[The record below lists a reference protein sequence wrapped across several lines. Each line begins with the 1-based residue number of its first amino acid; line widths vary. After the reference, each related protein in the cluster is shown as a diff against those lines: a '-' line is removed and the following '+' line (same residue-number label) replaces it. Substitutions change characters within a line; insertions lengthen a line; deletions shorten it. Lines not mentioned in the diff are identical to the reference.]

1 MSDKA
6 CPTPEPFSAM
16 VWTVIFLTVLFF
28 LTFISR
34 FIFAPLM
41 PTIGQDL
48 TLSPSQAGS
57 IFLVGSFG
65 VLIASF
71 LSGFVSSK
79 INHRGSLILSLILTG
94 LALLACAFSSS
105 LQWLQVCFF
114 FIGIAAGINL
124 PSNIATIT
132 AIVNPQDWGKAL
144 SVQQLGPPLSL
155 VLGPLLAVA
164 FLAWFS
170 WRIALMSLGVLCIL
184 VALAYLRFGKCGDF
198 PGDAPKP
205 ALLRELLSTRPF
217 WVMVVLFAF
226 AMGGQVGVYTML
238 PLFLVTD
245 HGMDPDSANT
255 LVGLAQISGLFM
267 TFVAGWITDKIGEKK
282 AMAIFLIA
290 AGIATVL
297 LGSLSGA
304 GLKVIIFLQPAVG
317 VCFFPAA
324 FSALS
329 RIVQPNMRSLA
340 AAFAPPTAFLLG
352 GGLFPMALGYMG
364 QTYSFGLGISLAGCI
379 IIAGS
384 VLVLFIRL
392 LEKMEDGC

>member
-1 MSDKA
+1 
-6 CPTPEPFSAM
+6 M
-16 VWTVIFLTVLFF
+16 VGTVIFLTILFF

-48 TLSPSQAGS
+48 ALSPSQAGS

-79 INHRGSLILSLILTG
+79 INHRGSLILSLVITG
-94 LALLACAFSSS
+94 LALLACAFASS
-105 LQWLQVCFF
+105 LQWLQVFFF

-132 AIVNPQDWGKAL
+132 AMVNPQDWGKAL

-170 WRIALMSLGVLCIL
+170 WRTALMSLGVLCIL
-184 VALAYLRFGKCGDF
+184 VAMAYWRFGKCGDF

-205 ALLRELLSTRPF
+205 SLLRELLTTRPF

-238 PLFLVTD
+238 PLYLVTD
-245 HGMDPDSANT
+245 HGMDRDSANT

-267 TFVAGWITDKIGEKK
+267 TFVAGWVSDKIGVKK

-297 LGSLSGA
+297 LGSLSGI

-352 GGLFPMALGYMG
+352 GGLFPVALGYMG

-384 VLVLFIRL
+384 VLVFFIRL
-392 LEKMEDGC
+392 LEKIEDGC

>member
-1 MSDKA
+1 MNDKA
-6 CPTPEPFSAM
+6 CPTPEPFSALIG
-16 VWTVIFLTVLFF
+16 TVVFLTILFF

-48 TLSPSQAGS
+48 ALSPSQAGS

-79 INHRGSLILSLILTG
+79 INHRGSLILSLFITG
-94 LALLACAFSSS
+94 LALLACAFASS
-105 LQWLQVCFF
+105 LQWLQVFFF

-132 AIVNPQDWGKAL
+132 AMVNPQDWGKAL

-184 VALAYLRFGKCGDF
+184 VAMSYLRFGKCGDF

-205 ALLRELLSTRPF
+205 SLLRELLTTRPF

-238 PLFLVTD
+238 PLYLVTD
-245 HGMDPDSANT
+245 HGMDRASANT

-267 TFVAGWITDKIGEKK
+267 TFVAGWVSDKIGVKK

-297 LGSLSGA
+297 LGSLSGT

-384 VLVLFIRL
+384 VLVILIRL
-392 LEKMEDGC
+392 LEKIEDGC

>member
-1 MSDKA
+1 
-6 CPTPEPFSAM
+6 
-16 VWTVIFLTVLFF
+16 
-28 LTFISR
+28 
-34 FIFAPLM
+34 
-41 PTIGQDL
+41 
-48 TLSPSQAGS
+48 
-57 IFLVGSFG
+57 
-65 VLIASF
+65 
-71 LSGFVSSK
+71 VSSK
-79 INHRGSLILSLILTG
+79 INHRGSLILSLIITG
-94 LALLACAFSSS
+94 IALLACAFASS
-105 LQWLQVCFF
+105 LQWLQACFF

-124 PSNIATIT
+124 PSNMATIT
-132 AIVNPQDWGKAL
+132 AMVNPQDWGKAL
-144 SVQQLGPPLSL
+144 AVQQLGPPLSL
-155 VLGPLLAVA
+155 VFGPLLAVF
-164 FLAWFS
+164 FLSLFS

-184 VALAYLRFGKCGDF
+184 VALAYLQFGRCGDF

-205 ALLRELLSTRPF
+205 SLLRELLTKRGF

-238 PLFLVTD
+238 PLYLVTD
-245 HGMDPDSANT
+245 HGMDRDSANT
-255 LVGLAQISGLFM
+255 LVGLSQISGLFM
-267 TFVAGWITDKIGEKK
+267 TFVAGWISDRIGVKK

-297 LGSLSGA
+297 LGSLSGT

-329 RIVQPNMRSLA
+329 RIVQPTMRSLA

-352 GGLFPMALGYMG
+352 GGLFPVALGYMG

-384 VLVLFIRL
+384 VLVFFIRL
-392 LEKMEDGC
+392 LEKMEEGC

>member
-1 MSDKA
+1 MTDKA

-16 VWTVIFLTVLFF
+16 VGTVIFLTVLFF

-48 TLSPSQAGS
+48 ALSPSQAGS
-57 IFLVGSFG
+57 IFLVGSIG

-79 INHRGSLILSLILTG
+79 INHRGSLILSLVITG
-94 LALLACAFSSS
+94 LALLACAFASS

-132 AIVNPQDWGKAL
+132 AMVNPQDWGKAL

-184 VALAYLRFGKCGDF
+184 VALGYLRFGKCGDF

-205 ALLRELLSTRPF
+205 ALLRELLTTRPF

-238 PLFLVTD
+238 PLYLVTD
-245 HGMDPDSANT
+245 HGMNPDSANT

-267 TFVAGWITDKIGEKK
+267 TFVAGWVTDKIGEKK

-297 LGSLSGA
+297 LGSLSGT

-379 IIAGS
+379 IAVGS
-384 VLVLFIRL
+384 VLVIFIRL